1 MGHHNSRVGARF
13 RFCLPEHPTIARS
26 LCDDRV
32 MGSEDPILKHGETIS
47 TSVASSLPR
56 RLFERV
62 FPKVPDFQSL
72 LTSQCALAT
81 ESLRTLSVFMQSG
94 SDNLARE
101 IRRLEHDGDKLKAQH
116 IGVLNQSFATPYDRE
131 DIYRSIMTIDECLNY
146 AKTTVREMEILNVG
160 PDRNM
165 LEMAERLYE
174 GAKALEAG
182 FAALKS
188 DLIEADV
195 QARHV
200 LKTER
205 LVEKAY
211 RRAIADLFDPKRY
224 MRDDERRDINTQEQ
238 VALLLV
244 PMEEIKFAPVARSV
258 SFVMDTFKR
267 REVYRHLSNTSD
279 HMAAAAGI
287 LRDII
292 VKDS

>member
-1 MGHHNSRVGARF
+1 
-13 RFCLPEHPTIARS
+13 
-26 LCDDRV
+26 
-32 MGSEDPILKHGETIS
+32 
-47 TSVASSLPR
+47 
-56 RLFERV
+56 
-62 FPKVPDFQSL
+62 
-72 LTSQCALAT
+72 
-81 ESLRTLSVFMQSG
+81 
-94 SDNLARE
+94 
-101 IRRLEHDGDKLKAQH
+101 
-116 IGVLNQSFATPYDRE
+116 
-131 DIYRSIMTIDECLNY
+131 
-146 AKTTVREMEILNVG
+146 
-160 PDRNM
+160 
-165 LEMAERLYE
+165 MAERQYE

>member
-1 MGHHNSRVGARF
+1 
-13 RFCLPEHPTIARS
+13 
-26 LCDDRV
+26 

-211 RRAIADLFDPKRY
+211 RRVIADLFDPKRY